1 MRESPSR
8 KGKARR
14 GIFRTPLAAGS
25 EPSRRRSLA
34 WPAGLIG
41 LLIAALLPA
50 APSRQSEPTPR
61 VVVLSSMSIHPFE
74 RLVHTI
80 TEELG
85 EESSTVFYLDREPTA
100 PSRIAALAPSAILT
114 VGQEALEAALPQRD
128 GVPLVFTMVL
138 FPQQIL
144 GQPQP
149 RISGVGMI
157 PSPRS
162 QLLIL
167 QRGFA
172 RKKVLLFYNP
182 PVTGFLADYF
192 QREAPPGITVEA
204 VPVNSDAGLVKWLQS
219 GLRGADAVLLVPDP
233 TLLTEQ
239 GLHALI
245 TACYGSAV
253 PLVGFSPMYM
263 DMGAA
268 ITLSVPEEVTAR
280 TAVALAS
287 SAEADGDV
295 LGGVTYPSSC
305 RVQVSRR
312 GMRRFALSVDEAG
325 MLPYGRLEW
334 EK

>member
-1 MRESPSR
+1 MRGSPSR
-8 KGKARR
+8 KVKARR
-14 GIFRTPLAAGS
+14 GIFGTLLAAGN
-25 EPSRRRSLA
+25 EPSGRRSLA
-34 WPAGLIG
+34 WPAGLMG

-50 APSRQSEPTPR
+50 APSRQSEPAPR
-61 VVVLSSMSIHPFE
+61 VVVLSSLSIPPFE
-74 RLVHTI
+74 RLVHSI
-80 TEELG
+80 TERFGG
-85 EESSTVFYLDREPTA
+85 EDSSVFYLDREPSA

-114 VGQEALEAALPQRD
+114 VGQEALEKALPERD

-149 RISGVGMI
+149 GVAGVGMI

-162 QLLIL
+162 QLQIL

-172 RKKVLLFYNP
+172 RKKVLLFFNP
-182 PVTGFLADYF
+182 SVTGFLADYF
-192 QREAPPGITVEA
+192 RREASAGIAVEA
-204 VPVNSDAGLVKWLQS
+204 VPVDSDAALVKRLQS
-219 GLRGADAVLLVPDP
+219 GLGGADAVLLVPDP

-245 TACYGSAV
+245 TACYGSVV

-268 ITLSVPEEVTAR
+268 ITLSLPEEVTAR
-280 TAVALAS
+280 SAVALVS
-287 SAEADGDV
+287 SAQPEGDV

-312 GMRRFALSVDEAG
+312 AMRRFALPVNESG

-334 EK
+334 VK